1 VTRRRLRIYAMV
13 ALLVA
18 LGLFLTTVT
27 ALQWIAIFLVVAST
41 LVLIWTLWTGGRE
54 VERECPSRSGPAT

>member
-1 VTRRRLRIYAMV
+1 MV

-27 ALQWIAIFLVVAST
+27 ALQWIAVILVVAST
-41 LVLIWTLWTGGRE
+41 VVLMWTLWTGGRE
-54 VERECPSRSGPAT
+54 VERR

>member
-1 VTRRRLRIYAMV
+1 MV

-27 ALQWIAIFLVVAST
+27 ALQWIAIVLVVAST
-41 LVLIWTLWTGGRE
+41 LVLMWTLWTGGRE
-54 VERECPSRSGPAT
+54 VERE

>member
-54 VERECPSRSGPAT
+54 AERE

>member
-1 VTRRRLRIYAMV
+1 VTRRRLRIYAML

-41 LVLIWTLWTGGRE
+41 LVLMWTLWTGGRE
-54 VERECPSRSGPAT
+54 AERE

>member
-1 VTRRRLRIYAMV
+1 MRRRRLRLYAML

-27 ALQWIAIFLVVAST
+27 ALQWLAIFLVVAST
-41 LVLIWTLWTGGRE
+41 LVLMWTLWTGGRE
-54 VERECPSRSGPAT
+54 VERE

>member
-13 ALLVA
+13 ALLVG

-41 LVLIWTLWTGGRE
+41 LVLMWTLWTGGRE
-54 VERECPSRSGPAT
+54 AERE

>member
-1 VTRRRLRIYAMV
+1 ML

-27 ALQWIAIFLVVAST
+27 VLQWIAIVLVVAST
-41 LVLIWTLWTGGRE
+41 VVLMWTLWTGGRE
-54 VERECPSRSGPAT
+54 AERE

>member
-1 VTRRRLRIYAMV
+1 VRRRRLRLYAML

-54 VERECPSRSGPAT
+54 VERE

>member
-13 ALLVA
+13 ALVVA
-18 LGLFLTTVT
+18 LGLFLTMVT

-41 LVLIWTLWTGGRE
+41 LVLMWTLWTGGRE
-54 VERECPSRSGPAT
+54 VERE

>member
-1 VTRRRLRIYAMV
+1 VTRRRLRLYAMV

-27 ALQWIAIFLVVAST
+27 ALQWIAVILVVAST
-41 LVLIWTLWTGGRE
+41 VVLMWTLWTGGRE
-54 VERECPSRSGPAT
+54 VERP